1 VEVGGGRRRWLLNHG
16 GTGGGAATRRAEAG
30 GFGAGEQ
37 RELGRG
43 WHYPPERG
51 GAEGAAGAEEDGGWG
66 AAGAIHQRGA
76 ELKGRPKQ
84 GARPALRK
92 TVAVGPTMV
101 GAAGAGAN
109 DGGRCRKQPDS
120 AGRRAWAVRE
130 LGRQWPTG
138 KKTLA
143 AGG

>member
-1 VEVGGGRRRWLLNHG
+1 VAARQRGGQKQ
-16 GTGGGAATRRAEAG
+16 G

-51 GAEGAAGAEEDGGWG
+51 GAEGVAGAGDVAGAEEDGGWG

-92 TVAVGPTMV
+92 TVAVGPTTV

-109 DGGRCRKQPDS
+109 DGGRYRKQPDS

-130 LGRQWPTG
+130 LGRRRPIG

-143 AGG
+143 ASG